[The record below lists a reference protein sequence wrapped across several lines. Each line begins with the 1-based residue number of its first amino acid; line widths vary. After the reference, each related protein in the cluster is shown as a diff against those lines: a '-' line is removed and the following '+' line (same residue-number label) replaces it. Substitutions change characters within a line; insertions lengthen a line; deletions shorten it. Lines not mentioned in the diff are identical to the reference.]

1 MSSVHGTPAVAD
13 RWIRSLTARSAYRIQ
28 LVCFPH
34 AGGTANYFLPL
45 ARTLPPEV
53 EVLAV
58 QYPGR
63 QDRRA
68 EPSRTSIAEL
78 VDEADAV
85 LRARLAGPYAFFG
98 HSMGAVIAHEVT
110 QRRAGAGARLPQR
123 LFVSGRRAPDQPPC
137 RPDPPRTDVGI
148 LADLRAAGGT
158 HPLFLE
164 DAELRAEL
172 LRVMRA
178 DYQAIDAYA
187 WNPRPPVDCPIT
199 ALTGD
204 ADPQASVAAVR
215 AWSAHTSAGFDLRVF
230 SGGHFY
236 LDEHRPEVAT
246 AIGQGL
252 VPMP

>member
-1 MSSVHGTPAVAD
+1 MTSVHENPAVAD
-13 RWIRSLTARSAYRIQ
+13 RWVRTLTTSSAPRIQ

-34 AGGTANYFLPL
+34 AGGTANYFLSL
-45 ARTLPPEV
+45 ARALPPEI
-53 EVLAV
+53 EVLAI

-68 EPSRTSIAEL
+68 ERARTSIEEL
-78 VDEADAV
+78 ADEADAV

-110 QRRAGAGARLPQR
+110 QRRARAGARLPQR

-148 LADLRAAGGT
+148 LDDLREAGGT
-158 HPLFLE
+158 HPLFLK

-172 LRVMRA
+172 LRIMRA
-178 DYQAIDAYA
+178 DYQAIDTYA
-187 WNPRPPVDCPIT
+187 WHSRPPVNCPIT

-215 AWSAHTSAGFDLRVF
+215 AWSAHTTAGFDLRVF

-236 LDEHRPEVAT
+236 LDEHRPEVAS

-252 VPMP
+252 HPLP